1 MADNIV
7 KNIIKIL
14 RKYRVS
20 FTEFTI
26 DRTILKKVAF
36 NILFSS
42 FEKLKLFHHENFK
55 NQQAGYFV

>member
-7 KNIIKIL
+7 KYIIKIL

-26 DRTILKKVAF
+26 DYVQQHCLSMVERQF
-36 NILFSS
+36 YQ
-42 FEKLKLFHHENFK
+42 EKGQHKETHWRCL
-55 NQQAGYFV
+55 GIP

>member
-14 RKYRVS
+14 IKYRVS

-36 NILFSS
+36 NILFSF
-42 FEKLKLFHHENFK
+42 FEKLKLLHHENFK